1 MSKIRAQRM
10 TPLIHLAKRSV
21 NEALSYI
28 GNLQQSIHSENQ
40 KKQSLME
47 YQGEYLQ
54 HFQQAG
60 AVGMS
65 GNKLQQFESF
75 ILQIDTALT
84 RQQFQVAQFE
94 QQLQQA
100 QKIYLQLNQRLKSYE
115 KLQQKLQHRAQTQE
129 DRQLQ
134 SFLDEMGAQLHRLR
148 QTGEQ

>member
-10 TPLIHLAKRSV
+10 SPLIHLAKKSV

-28 GNLQQSIHSENQ
+28 GNLQQSINSENQ
-40 KKQSLME
+40 KQQSLMS

-54 HFQQAG
+54 QFQAAG
-60 AVGMS
+60 SAGMS

-84 RQQFQVAQFE
+84 RQQHQVQQFE

-100 QKIYLQLNQRLKSYE
+100 QNIYLQLNQRLKSYE
-115 KLQQKLQHRAQTQE
+115 KLQQKLHQRADAQE
-129 DRQLQ
+129 NRQLQ
-134 SFLDEMGAQLHRLR
+134 SFLDEMGAQLHRL
-148 QTGEQ
+148 QQDAQQ